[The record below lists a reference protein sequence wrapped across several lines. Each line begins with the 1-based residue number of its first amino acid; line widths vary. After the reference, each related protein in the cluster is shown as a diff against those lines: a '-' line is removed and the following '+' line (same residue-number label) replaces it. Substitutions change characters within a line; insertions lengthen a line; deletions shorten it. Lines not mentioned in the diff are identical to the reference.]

1 MNRETAAIRV
11 LIADDHRMVRAGVR
25 ALLSVSSLPVRC
37 VVEESETTEQTM
49 DKIGMADFDVILM
62 DYQFP
67 DLGGAKA
74 TEIILQHRPQ
84 ACVLCLS
91 SYDERSYAEK
101 MIRAGARGYILKNVE
116 PDTLLS
122 AIRTVMNG
130 KRFYSNEIA
139 LKWMDSGMS
148 ARTLGMLDRLTM
160 REREVFRQ
168 ILAGLRDREIAER
181 LFLSKRTI
189 DKHRQNLMA
198 KLGAH
203 NAIELVQAAVT
214 MGMMG

>member
-1 MNRETAAIRV
+1 M
-11 LIADDHRMVRAGVR
+11 
-25 ALLSVSSLPVRC
+25 
-37 VVEESETTEQTM
+37 
-49 DKIGMADFDVILM
+49 
-62 DYQFP
+62 
-67 DLGGAKA
+67 
-74 TEIILQHRPQ
+74 
-84 ACVLCLS
+84 
-91 SYDERSYAEK
+91 
-101 MIRAGARGYILKNVE
+101 GYILKNVE

-139 LKWMDSGMS
+139 LKWMDSSMS
-148 ARTLGMLDRLTM
+148 ARTRTLLDRLTT
-160 REREVFRQ
+160 REKEVFRQ
-168 ILAGLRDREIAER
+168 ILTGLHDREIAER

-203 NAIELVQAAVT
+203 NAVELVQAAVT

>member
-11 LIADDHRMVRAGVR
+11 LIADDHRMIRAGVR
-25 ALLSVSSLPVRC
+25 ALLSAPSLPVRC
-37 VVEESETTEQTM
+37 IVEESETTTQTM
-49 DKIGMADFDVILM
+49 EKIDTADFDVILM

-67 DLGGAKA
+67 DDGGVQA
-74 TEIILQHRPQ
+74 TEMILQHRPQ
-84 ACVLCLS
+84 ACILCLS
-91 SYDERSYAEK
+91 SYDERTYAEK
-101 MIRAGARGYILKNVE
+101 MIRAGAMGYILKNVE

-139 LKWMDSGMS
+139 LKWMDSSMS
-148 ARTLGMLDRLTM
+148 ARTRTLLDRLTT
-160 REREVFRQ
+160 REKEVFRQ
-168 ILAGLRDREIAER
+168 ILTGLHDREIAER

-203 NAIELVQAAVT
+203 NAVELVQAAVT